1 MKNFQL
7 DLSSKE
13 FDAIGCIS
21 DLPINKVVICTTPRT
36 AGHALSYMMYQAG
49 WGIPAEYF
57 HSDLASHLYQ
67 RWIGEQCTNQ
77 EIFKENL
84 QTYKQALVS
93 HRVQNHFFSVKI
105 FPENYFHFKKAFGTD
120 RTHYIFLTRSDKF
133 SQLISM
139 LTLYLTGRP
148 YDNKHVTHH
157 IPRLNQLNE
166 QEVEKFFTLLMSQED
181 YWVKLAQKLPGEQ
194 CFHLSSEEFI
204 AKSQYCM
211 DEISSKFNLPL
222 NKEILAIKNNGLGER
237 YQQDRDIKTAITV
250 QFGNFINSL
259 IERQK

>member
-1 MKNFQL
+1 
-7 DLSSKE
+7 
-13 FDAIGCIS
+13 
-21 DLPINKVVICTTPRT
+21 
-36 AGHALSYMMYQAG
+36 
-49 WGIPAEYF
+49 
-57 HSDLASHLYQ
+57 
-67 RWIGEQCTNQ
+67 
-77 EIFKENL
+77 
-84 QTYKQALVS
+84 
-93 HRVQNHFFSVKI
+93 
-105 FPENYFHFKKAFGTD
+105 
-120 RTHYIFLTRSDKF
+120 
-133 SQLISM
+133 M